1 MTSKRSIKW
10 KYLIHFI
17 LCSSFLYL
25 FCKNSLLRPSP
36 PSAQGKEF
44 FIGAMLLFICYLNA
58 LVLHPLLYR
67 KNKIMTYVL
76 WSVFSIVVSLFVEFF
91 CLYSDI
97 MNCTLRNLNYD
108 EANEFFRICILFD
121 ALRDAGMLSFTFL
134 ICEFNWHHKQE
145 KSLEKLLMAS
155 ERKIIVKDLSGT
167 DVLLSYKQIR
177 YCEQEENSTKIYG
190 MDDAVYFRYG
200 SLKNFQTLFDDDFFV
215 QIDRKTL
222 IAKNQIRSFTD
233 KQLWITSEDHPF
245 EISPIFQTQMDKL
258 LIAPPSKKK
267 IKRKKIIRP
276 PMVKK
281 PVDNKKRQDV
291 FHIISENPIISAVKL
306 AEQSQLSQSTVN
318 RILKLLK
325 DEGLIEYTGSKKT
338 GGYRV
343 RQQPSSES

>member
-1 MTSKRSIKW
+1 
-10 KYLIHFI
+10 
-17 LCSSFLYL
+17 
-25 FCKNSLLRPSP
+25 
-36 PSAQGKEF
+36 
-44 FIGAMLLFICYLNA
+44 
-58 LVLHPLLYR
+58 
-67 KNKIMTYVL
+67 
-76 WSVFSIVVSLFVEFF
+76 
-91 CLYSDI
+91 
-97 MNCTLRNLNYD
+97 
-108 EANEFFRICILFD
+108 
-121 ALRDAGMLSFTFL
+121 MLSFTFL

-190 MDDAVYFRYG
+190 MDDAVCFQYG

-258 LIAPPSKKK
+258 LISPPIEKENKKE
-267 IKRKKIIRP
+267 KIIRP

-306 AEQSQLSQSTVN
+306 AEQTQLSQSTVN
-318 RILKLLK
+318 RILKQLR
-325 DEGLIEYTGSKKT
+325 DEGLIEYSGSKKT

-343 RQQPSSES
+343 MER